1 MEDQEHTPQPETY
14 RYPAVYR
21 VQALFGSLLFGFIVL
36 GSVIAEVEAIQ
47 NSRLDSVLHVVGFV
61 MGMAVIL
68 LGLDFAT
75 RSVTV
80 APDGLHMRW
89 ALRRSVVPWPDVL
102 GWRYLPLNLI
112 HIRLRRGP
120 GWYVWP
126 LLVHYSDLLREIDA
140 RRENNKMAR

>member
-21 VQALFGSLLFGFIVL
+21 LQALFGSLLFGFIVL

-47 NSRLDSVLHVVGFV
+47 NNRLDTILHLVGFV
-61 MGMAVIL
+61 VGLTVIL

-75 RSVTV
+75 RAFRTT
-80 APDGLHMRW
+80 PDGLQVRW
-89 ALRRSVVPWPDVL
+89 ALRRSTTPWSDVL

-126 LLVHYSDLLREIDA
+126 LLERYSDLLNEIDA
-140 RRENNKMAR
+140 RRREEEMTR